1 VLKCQLK
8 MERSDSPIP
17 HTTFQ
22 KAETIIIHSIMAALG
37 AGHAPT
43 EAVCWSLLTTFEAA
57 GEATRADKVIAY
69 MEAQGM
75 S

>member
-1 VLKCQLK
+1 
-8 MERSDSPIP
+8 
-17 HTTFQ
+17 
-22 KAETIIIHSIMAALG
+22 MAALV

-57 GEATRADKVIAY
+57 GEATRADKVLAY
-69 MEAQGM
+69 METQGM

>member
-1 VLKCQLK
+1 MPGQNGT
-8 MERSDSPIP
+8 IGQP
-17 HTTFQ
+17 HTAYQ
-22 KAETIIIHSIMAALG
+22 KTETDIVPPKMAALV

-57 GEATRADKVIAY
+57 GEATRADKVLAY
-69 MEAQGM
+69 METQGM